1 MKRTLTRKSF
11 LVRCLALFAIL
22 FGLLCLSSCDML
34 EDFLGNSNEPGTI
47 YGYAMLED
55 GASKSGISVTASN
68 SDGSVTYE
76 AKTDKNGYYLI
87 EDVSPAKY
95 TLSFKK
101 TAYADTQKAVTVRGG
116 KNTDAGTVTL
126 HISYGYIK
134 GKVTDTAGNP
144 IANATVSVSNASLK
158 YSAVTDSNG
167 RYSIKAKPG
176 TYSTIKFDCS
186 CWSTQNMALANKITV
201 TAAKDVTAPNFSLT
215 AHHDFEVAGTD
226 PKTGKKIN
234 RCKVCGLERTVTGA
248 MWAGVRVSSYGM
260 VKSEDDPY
268 GFDSFPGVS
277 DMTSFGTTMQSLYE
291 GSTGAYLLIVGT
303 VSGENAE
310 NCSLAFPVSGTYDYI
325 KGSKNDKYED
335 YLTAMDAAGF
345 SVWLQVESG
354 KADLET
360 LVTLVMNRY
369 GHHSCVKG
377 FGIDVEWHEPVSGS
391 DRGTKLS
398 DADAQKVLAKVRSY
412 NQNYTL
418 FVKHWREDY
427 LPSKME
433 GLIYVNDSQQFHDLD
448 DVVDDFSGWAEYY
461 APYPVM
467 FQIGYKA
474 DRPIWNEFDNPA
486 KEFGEAILNA
496 CTSGND
502 IGIIWVDFTLCDVL
516 KKVPT
521 N

>member
-1 MKRTLTRKSF
+1 MKRTLTRKS
-11 LVRCLALFAIL
+11 LIVRCFVLFAIL
-22 FGLLCLSSCDML
+22 FGLLSLSSCDML
-34 EDFLGNSNEPGTI
+34 EDFLGNSNEPGSI
-47 YGYAMLED
+47 FGYVVMED
-55 GASKSGISVTASN
+55 GASRSGISVTATN
-68 SDGSVTYE
+68 ADGSLTYE
-76 AKTDKNGYYLI
+76 TKTDKNGYYLI
-87 EDVSPAKY
+87 EDVSPEKY

-101 TAYADTQKAVTVRGG
+101 TSYSETQKSITVRGG
-116 KNTDAGTVTL
+116 KNVDAGTVTL
-126 HISYGYIK
+126 YISYGYIK
-134 GKVTDTAGNP
+134 GKVTDESGNP
-144 IANATVSVSNASLK
+144 LAKATVTVSGSSLS
-158 YSAVTDSNG
+158 YSAVTDSAG

-176 TYSTIKFDCS
+176 TYSTIKFTCS
-186 CWSTQNMALANKITV
+186 CWSTQSTKLASNI
-201 TAAKDVTAPNFSLT
+201 SLT
-215 AHHDFEVAGTD
+215 AEKQVTVPDYKLSAHHDFVVSGTD

-234 RCKVCGLERTVTGA
+234 HCTVCGFETPITGA
-248 MWAGVRVSSYGM
+248 RWAGVRVSSYGM
-260 VKSEDDPY
+260 VKSESDPY
-268 GFDSFPGVS
+268 GFDSFPNVS
-277 DMTSFGTTMQSLYE
+277 DMTSFGATMQSLYE

-335 YLTAMDAAGF
+335 YLTAMDAAGY

-360 LVTLVMNRY
+360 LVTLVMDRY

-377 FGIDVEWHEPVSGS
+377 FGIDVEWHEPVPGS

-398 DADAQKVLAKVRSY
+398 DEDARKVLTKIRSY

-448 DVVDDFSGWAEYY
+448 DVVDDFSGWAAYY

-486 KEFGEAILNA
+486 KEFGEAILEA

-516 KKVPT
+516 TKVPT